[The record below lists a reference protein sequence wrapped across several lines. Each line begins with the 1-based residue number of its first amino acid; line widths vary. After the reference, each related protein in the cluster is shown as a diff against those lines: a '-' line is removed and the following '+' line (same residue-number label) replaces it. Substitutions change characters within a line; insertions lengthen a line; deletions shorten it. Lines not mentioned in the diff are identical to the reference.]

1 MSRIGKLPIEVP
13 QGVTV
18 TLDGN
23 AVVVKGPKG
32 ELRSQMSSVVTLEED
47 DNNVLHVVRKDDS
60 REARS
65 HQGLVRSLLANMV
78 QGCHTGFTRELD
90 INGVG
95 YRAEKLGRFIRFDLG
110 YSHPIYVEIPEG
122 LDAEVKQTNVKL
134 IGASKEAVGQFAAK
148 IRQLRKPEPY
158 KGKGIKYSDE
168 RIIRKAGKSA
178 GKK

>member
-13 QGVTV
+13 SGVTV
-18 TLDGN
+18 TLEGN
-23 AVVVKGPKG
+23 EVVVKGPKG
-32 ELRSQMSSVVTLEED
+32 ELKRHMSDVVTLREEGTT
-47 DNNVLHVVRKDDS
+47 LHVVRKDDS
-60 REARS
+60 REAHS

-78 QGCHTGFTRELD
+78 QGCATGFTRELE

-110 YSHPIYVEIPEG
+110 YSHPIFIEIPEG
-122 LDAEVKQTNVKL
+122 VDADVKQTSVKL
-134 IGASKEAVGQFAAK
+134 MGASKEAIGQFAAK
-148 IRQLRKPEPY
+148 IRELRKPEPY

-168 RIIRKAGKSA
+168 RIIRKDGKAA